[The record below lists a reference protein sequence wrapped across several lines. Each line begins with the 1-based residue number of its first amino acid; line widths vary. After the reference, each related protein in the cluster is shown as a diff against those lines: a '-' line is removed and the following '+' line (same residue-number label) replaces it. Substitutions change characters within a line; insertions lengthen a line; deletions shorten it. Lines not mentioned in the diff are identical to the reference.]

1 MSILRDINNELS
13 KETIYS
19 IIKDLIRDEEE
30 AIEGYEYAIKRLSS
44 CDIKYNEYKKAE
56 EVFNHIIGEEK
67 EHIEELENL
76 L

>member
-1 MSILRDINNELS
+1 MGILRDINNELS
-13 KETIYS
+13 KETAYS

-44 CDIKYNEYKKAE
+44 SDVKYNEFKKAE
-56 EVFNHIIGEEK
+56 EVFNHIIEEEK
-67 EHIEELENL
+67 EHIEELKNL